1 MRNQDV
7 GLVFFSGH
15 GAYRDNTFYMLSVD
29 ANVDDLESTTVPT
42 AQFKHF
48 LATTKGNLVVLLD
61 ACHSGAQAAML
72 PPRIPDSAGRMV
84 STGHSRRAS
93 EIARVIAHE
102 VPTARLAAGRR
113 EATSTLDRRADAQCF
128 QHRSRSDHHDL
139 LNRPRGLRQERGM
152 EAWLLRA
159 ALTEGLSGKADI
171 NNDGLVYLT
180 ELDAYLV
187 NRVQDLSSNR
197 QHPTTSKPPGVRP
210 FVLSRSRP

>member
-1 MRNQDV
+1 M
-7 GLVFFSGH
+7 VFFSGH
-15 GAYRDNTFYMLSVD
+15 GAYRDNMFYMLSVD
-29 ANVDDLESTTVPT
+29 ANVDNLESTTVPT

-48 LATTKGNLVVLLD
+48 LATTKGKLVVLLD

-72 PPRIPDSAGRMV
+72 LPRTPIRRIEWSQPVIPVERLRSPESLLTKFRLLGLQQDGEKQLRPSTDELVRDLSNIDHGVITMTS
-84 STGHSRRAS
+84 STGQ
-93 EIARVIAHE
+93 E
-102 VPTARLAAGRR
+102 VSVESAEWKHGYFT
-113 EATSTLDRRADAQCF
+113 Q
-128 QHRSRSDHHDL
+128 
-139 LNRPRGLRQERGM
+139 
-152 EAWLLRA
+152 

-187 NRVQDLSSNR
+187 NRVKDLSSNR